1 MIAAGEE
8 GCLTG
13 LGSLQPFL
21 VGAVEELTAL
31 LSRRAITDFNDWLVP
46 HPVPHLAPAATTVL
60 AVMRPQPDHADCS
73 GTDCGASQISS
84 RSAY

>member
-21 VGAVEELTAL
+21 LSAVEELTASLLRRAISDFNEWLVPLPCPGPAPTLHATTHIFSRRHAFSCALGARCSSSL
-31 LSRRAITDFNDWLVP
+31 LSR
-46 HPVPHLAPAATTVL
+46 
-60 AVMRPQPDHADCS
+60 
-73 GTDCGASQISS
+73 
-84 RSAY
+84 